1 MEEEIPIKAP
11 KFSLEGLSF
20 NARIISVYDGDT
32 IKAIFKYRGVY
43 NTWSCRIIGIDTPEL
58 RTKNPEEKEL
68 GYKARDFLRG
78 LILNKVVKIKCHDFD
93 KYGRLLVDVKVK
105 LETIG
110 SAAPKGRCPPRSGVV
125 IDNKGAEDAERSVND
140 ILIQNKYALP
150 YDGGKKKEF
159 NIENYR

>member
-11 KFSLEGLSF
+11 KFLLDDLSF
-20 NARIISVYDGDT
+20 RARITSVYDGDT
-32 IKAIFKYRGVY
+32 IKAIFKFRGVY

-58 RTKNPEEKEL
+58 RTKNLEEKEL

-78 LILNKVVKIKCHDFD
+78 LVLNKVVQLKCHKFD

-105 LETIG
+105 L
-110 SAAPKGRCPPRSGVV
+110 PPPLRSGVV
-125 IDNKGAEDAERSVND
+125 TDNGSVKD
-140 ILIQNKYALP
+140 ILIQNKFALP
-150 YDGGKKKEF
+150 YDGGKKQIF